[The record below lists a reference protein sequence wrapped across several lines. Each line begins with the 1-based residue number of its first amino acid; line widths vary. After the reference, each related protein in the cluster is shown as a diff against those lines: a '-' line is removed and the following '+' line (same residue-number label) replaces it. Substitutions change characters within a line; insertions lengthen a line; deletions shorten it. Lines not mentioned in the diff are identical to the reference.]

1 MQKPGFRLMRQLIR
15 QYSGL
20 FSGALA
26 CTAATVFLGFL
37 TPVLVAEVL
46 DHSLGNAGSRLPAAL
61 NRLLSQAFGEN
72 RLAGSLWVF
81 GVAIVF
87 TSALSG
93 VFSFYK
99 GRLSATAAEKAAS
112 FLRSELYGH
121 LQDLPYAWHVMAD
134 SGDLIQRCSSDV
146 ETVRRFLSVQLMAIL
161 NAVLMIG
168 ISLSL
173 MIPIDARIT
182 LISLA
187 LIPAL
192 FVFAWLFFG
201 MVMRAFHASD
211 EAEARL
217 SAVLKEN
224 LSGVRVVR
232 AFGQASSEIEKF
244 DRASDDFMDKA
255 VRVSALEAAY
265 WSLGDLL
272 SLAQAMVTLLV
283 CIHETIA
290 GTITLGDMVVFTSY
304 VGMLLWPIRQLGRIL
319 SDAGKS
325 VVSLG
330 RISEVLA
337 VPAEPRGDS
346 LLKPP
351 LSGDIVFDRVCFHYE
366 DGHPVL
372 SDISFTVRRG
382 QTVAI
387 LGATGSGKSTL
398 VHLLLR
404 LYEPSEGAIRIGGIP
419 VSAIDRRHLRQRIG
433 LILQETFLFSR
444 SIRDNVTI
452 AAPDASPERMKR
464 AVRDAGAWDFIHE
477 SKKGFDT
484 LVGERGVTLSGG
496 QRQRIAIARMLLKD
510 CDVLVFDDSLSA
522 VDTLTD
528 AQIRRSLKARRG
540 DLTTILIS
548 HRITTLRQADLILVM
563 EQGRITDRGTH
574 DELVLREGL
583 YARIHA
589 IQRGMED
596 QDNGSPPAPT
606 RPHVE
611 EEKDGATS

>member
-81 GVAIVF
+81 GAAIVF

-283 CIHETIA
+283 CILETIA
-290 GTITLGDMVVFTSY
+290 GAITLGDMVVFTSY

-337 VPAEPRGDS
+337 VPAEPCGDS

-366 DGHPVL
+366 DGQPVL
-372 SDISFTVRRG
+372 SDVSFTVRRG

-496 QRQRIAIARMLLKD
+496 QRQRIAIARTLLKD

-611 EEKDGATS
+611 EGKDGATP